1 MLKRKQPKQK
11 APLLHKMKIMKK
23 RFLENINKK
32 VLRSI
37 VVAGLLLVASPLI
50 GTAQTDSTA
59 QIADSAQQEPELISP
74 SLEFAAVQKSDNSV
88 ELKVRLRGKVNGQPI
103 NFYKLKV
110 SFFQVVNEE
119 DVPLGFSITDGSGKA
134 LFNVTGDSLKTDS
147 EGTLHFK
154 AVFAGNNAMEPAE
167 EVATMKRALLE
178 ITPIK
183 EDSLL
188 TVQVKLSDIGLG
200 EATPIKE
207 ATIGIFVKRSF
218 LPLKVGEGTTD
229 ENGEAT
235 IEFPNDLPGDPKGN
249 LTLIARLDEN
259 EIYGNL
265 EASSVQNWGVPVSDK
280 IENQPRALWST
291 HPPMW
296 MLITFIVLMVTV
308 WGHYIVIVYELFRLR
323 KEKPHTS
330 PGATNS

>member
-1 MLKRKQPKQK
+1 M
-11 APLLHKMKIMKK
+11 
-23 RFLENINKK
+23 
-32 VLRSI
+32 
-37 VVAGLLLVASPLI
+37 
-50 GTAQTDSTA
+50 
-59 QIADSAQQEPELISP
+59 
-74 SLEFAAVQKSDNSV
+74 
-88 ELKVRLRGKVNGQPI
+88 
-103 NFYKLKV
+103 
-110 SFFQVVNEE
+110 NEE
-119 DVPLGFSITDGSGKA
+119 DIPLGFSITDGSGKT

-147 EGTLHFK
+147 EGNLHFK
-154 AVFAGNNAMEPAE
+154 AVFAGNKAMDPAE
-167 EVATMKRALLE
+167 EVVAMKRALLE
-178 ITPIK
+178 MTPIK

-188 TVQVKLSDIGLG
+188 SIQVKLSDLG
-200 EATPIKE
+200 TGPATPIKE
-207 ATIGIFVKRSF
+207 ATIGVFVKRSF

-235 IEFPNDLPGDPKGN
+235 IEFPNGLPGDPKGN
-249 LTLIARLDEN
+249 LTVIARLDEN

-265 EASSVQNWGVPVSDK
+265 ETTSVQNWGVPVSDR

-330 PGATNS
+330 

>member
-1 MLKRKQPKQK
+1 MLG
-11 APLLHKMKIMKK
+11 A
-23 RFLENINKK
+23 
-32 VLRSI
+32 I
-37 VVAGLLLVASPLI
+37 VVAGLLLVASPLA

-59 QIADSAQQEPELISP
+59 QNADATQQEPELISP
-74 SLEFAAVQKSDNSV
+74 SLEFAAVQKSDHSID
-88 ELKVRLRGKVNGQPI
+88 LKVRLRGKVNGQSI
-103 NFYKLKV
+103 NFYKIKI

-119 DVPLGFSITDGSGKA
+119 DISLGFSTTDGSGKA
-134 LFNVTGDSLKTDS
+134 LFKVAGDSLKTDS
-147 EGTLHFK
+147 EGNLHFK
-154 AVFAGNNAMEPAE
+154 AVFAGNKAMDPVE
-167 EVATMKRALLE
+167 EVVAMKRALLE
-178 ITPIK
+178 MTPIK

-188 TVQVKLSDIGLG
+188 SIQVKLSDLG
-200 EATPIKE
+200 TGTATPIKE
-207 ATIGIFVKRSF
+207 ATIGVFVKRSF

-235 IEFPNDLPGDPKGN
+235 IEFPNGLPGDPKGN
-249 LTLIARLDEN
+249 LTVIARLDEN

-265 EASSVQNWGVPVSDK
+265 ETTSVQNWGVPVSDK

-291 HPPMW
+291 HPPIW

-330 PGATNS
+330 